1 MKYSQYSLASAV
13 IASQIS
19 CSKSPGYSARTTDAR
34 GGIEVLVSGTGISFM
49 NAEFVPRKTCHAL
62 NGVDVV
68 VSKGRKW
75 CADHWGG
82 VSLGVV
88 GEDQGMRGVAF
99 LLGVLLGD
107 CGIESL

>member
-1 MKYSQYSLASAV
+1 
-13 IASQIS
+13 
-19 CSKSPGYSARTTDAR
+19 
-34 GGIEVLVSGTGISFM
+34 M

-75 CADHWGG
+75 GSDHGCG
-82 VSLGVV
+82 SLGVV

-99 LLGVLLGD
+99 LLDMLLGD
-107 CGIESL
+107 CCIESL